1 MMARISRSRTP
12 KLIPVRAF
20 TPPKQSETS
29 STASNTAPLLRP
41 AVMPGSWPSCCLP
54 RVGSG
59 QGFRLLDPQIGGD
72 HAAAPILE
80 LHQRLDVLHVLV
92 RIQRVDQHAILFSNE
107 VAAHLARARELVVV
121 GIELLVKDDEAV
133 NLRRG

>member
-29 STASNTAPLLRP
+29 STTSNTAPLLRP

-59 QGFRLLDPQIGGD
+59 QGFRLLDPQIGGN
-72 HAAAPILE
+72 HAAAAILP
-80 LHQRLDVLHVLV
+80 LHHRLDMLHVLV
-92 RIQRVDQHAILFSNE
+92 RIQRVDKHAILFSDE
-107 VAAHLARARELVVV
+107 VAAHLACSCQLV
-121 GIELLVKDDEAV
+121 
-133 NLRRG
+133 